1 MNYNCVKSDNFIFS
15 QEKHLQFHLFIEDY
29 VYNRGVPLSRIFN
42 MDQTPMRVV
51 FPAKKTVSPK
61 GAKQVGEAP
70 FFLPDQGC
78 LVMSY

>member
-1 MNYNCVKSDNFIFS
+1 M
-15 QEKHLQFHLFIEDY
+15 
-29 VYNRGVPLSRIFN
+29 YNRGVPLSRIFN

-70 FFLPDQGC
+70 FFC
-78 LVMSY
+78 LIKGVMLWRTDFREFGRSL